1 MTAPDTN
8 AKHDKTTHDPAKD
21 KGEKTRK
28 EKLDEAL
35 EQGLEE
41 SFPGSDPVSVT
52 QPPPSKYDQDIKRKR

>member
-8 AKHDKTTHDPAKD
+8 AKDDKTTHDPDKD
-21 KGEKTRK
+21 KGKKTRK
-28 EKLDEAL
+28 EKLDDAL